1 MKEND
6 LLIDALNVSMKAYAK
21 AEALD
26 KLVTE
31 LHPEKRTELQKLN
44 KVSLLSI
51 VDFFKEKYQLNIDI
65 NTL

>member
-44 KVSLLSI
+44 EESLLSM
-51 VDFFKEKYQLNIDI
+51 VDFFKEKYQIELDVS
-65 NTL
+65 TL